1 MKKKLMVLAMAVM
14 CMLSITQVHAKET
27 EKKTFTVG
35 MECNYA
41 PFNWTQV
48 DPSDS
53 AVQLQDGGYCDGY
66 DVAIAKKIADKL
78 DRELIIKK
86 MSWDGLEPA
95 LQGNIIDAVIAGMT
109 DTSERRERVAF
120 TKPYYKSDMVM
131 IVRKD
136 SPLSKAHTL
145 DDFTGK
151 TVMGQLNTL
160 YDTVIDQVP
169 EVKHAKALEDY
180 PAMVM
185 QLNKGLVD
193 AITAEL
199 PVAAGI
205 VSTNKD
211 LMYTEFEKG
220 KGFNVDLT
228 DTSVSIAVNKDNE
241 KLKNDIQKVLDG
253 ISEKERKK
261 MMDDAITRIPSG
273 NLDISDNLLVSS
285 GQILQKYGPLFINGI
300 KSTLILAFS
309 GTLLGLLIGLLVG
322 AVKAIKVD
330 KRDPLLLKIG
340 KRILNFILSVYI
352 EVFRGTPMMV
362 QGAFIFY
369 LVRDW
374 VAWSPFT
381 AGIVVITI
389 NTGAYMAEIVRSG
402 IQSVDIGQSEAAR
415 SLGMT
420 NLQTMRH
427 IIIPQ
432 AIRNS
437 FPSICNEFVVNI
449 KDSSVLNVIAVTE
462 LFYQAK
468 SVAGS
473 LYAFVPTYFVVAL
486 IYLCLTFPTTRILGL
501 IEKRMNK
508 TSSYK
513 EGQ

>member
-1 MKKKLMVLAMAVM
+1 MKKKLMVLAVAVM

-41 PFNWTQV
+41 PFNWSQV

-66 DVAIAKKIADKL
+66 DVAIAQKIADKL

-228 DTSVSIAVNKDNE
+228 DTSVSIAV
-241 KLKNDIQKVLDG
+241 VLDG

-340 KRILNFILSVYI
+340 KRILNFILSIYI

-420 NLQTMRH
+420 YLQTMRH

-432 AIRNS
+432 DIRNS

-508 TSSYK
+508 TSGYK